1 MALESLSP
9 TGPGPRRRRIESGS
23 RSSNARARI
32 MRGPAAKSDRWTTP
46 REQSGRGG
54 STDWQQATARR
65 RWACENWQSVSLFFF
80 DSQDQLVTRFG
91 SRDAA
96 AAQQVPGWLVGF
108 GCVRRTDRP
117 QRPRQ
122 KAHTHT
128 PPLPPT
134 LSLPPLPLLPLRPG
148 PGAAAWNGSLG
159 PALQFYDPVLR
170 TTVHV
175 RSAGPDDSSHSA
187 QGEPR
192 GQFPSRRLSAA
203 RQCWWARNADQR
215 CSGR

>member
-1 MALESLSP
+1 MREPESCAGQRLRAKDGQRP
-9 TGPGPRRRRIESGS
+9 ESRAAGVGAPIGS
-23 RSSNARARI
+23 RRLHGDDGLARI
-32 MRGPAAKSDRWTTP
+32 
-46 REQSGRGG
+46 G
-54 STDWQQATARR
+54 SQ
-65 RWACENWQSVSLFFF
+65 SLFFF
-80 DSQDQLVTRFG
+80 FFRQPGPVGYAVRFARRRG
-91 SRDAA
+91 GPASA
-96 AAQQVPGWLVGF
+96 WLVG
-108 GCVRRTDRP
+108 GLWMRA
-117 QRPRQ
+117 
-122 KAHTHT
+122 AHGPTAAPAAEGTPTH
-128 PPLPPT
+128 PPSHLVT

-159 PALQFYDPVLR
+159 PALQFSDPVLR

-192 GQFPSRRLSAA
+192 GQFPSHRLSAA

>member
-1 MALESLSP
+1 MREPESCAGQRLRAKDGQRP
-9 TGPGPRRRRIESGS
+9 ESRAAGVGAPIGS
-23 RSSNARARI
+23 RRLHGDDGLARI
-32 MRGPAAKSDRWTTP
+32 
-46 REQSGRGG
+46 G
-54 STDWQQATARR
+54 SQ
-65 RWACENWQSVSLFFF
+65 SLFFF
-80 DSQDQLVTRFG
+80 FFSTARTSWLRG
-91 SRDAA
+91 SVRAT
-96 AAQQVPGWLVGF
+96 PRRPSKCLVGWWALDAC
-108 GCVRRTDRP
+108 GARTDRSA
-117 QRPRQ
+117 RGRR
-122 KAHTHT
+122 HTHT
-128 PPLPPT
+128 PPRSHLTT

-159 PALQFYDPVLR
+159 PALQFSDPVLR

-192 GQFPSRRLSAA
+192 GQFPSHRLSAA